1 MVKVLVLVKKVNA
14 VVNMDGVER
23 LMTIVVK
30 DVNLN
35 SENVNQPL
43 LLQQPKLKL
52 QLQPQLHLI
61 ISVVKVLDL
70 AKRVNAVPNMDGV
83 ERPMITVVKDV
94 NLNSENVNQPL
105 LLLLLLLLQLKLILQ
120 LQLHQKE
127 SAVKDM
133 VHVKKVNAVPSTD
146 GVERQMTIVK

>member
-14 VVNMDGVER
+14 VV
-23 LMTIVVK
+23 
-30 DVNLN
+30 
-35 SENVNQPL
+35 
-43 LLQQPKLKL
+43 
-52 QLQPQLHLI
+52 
-61 ISVVKVLDL
+61 
-70 AKRVNAVPNMDGV
+70 NMDGV